1 MTLHDMTT
9 RAVSKGMNREEA
21 VNRLH
26 EGFARHTG
34 NNLAYFLHYWGY
46 ATEAKAHMIAAEHA
60 AMLARI

>member
-9 RAVSKGMNREEA
+9 RAVSKGMNRDEA

-34 NNLAYFLHYWGY
+34 DNLVYFLVYWGF
-46 ATEAKAHMIAAEHA
+46 ATEATAEKIAAEYDA
-60 AMLARI
+60 RLASV